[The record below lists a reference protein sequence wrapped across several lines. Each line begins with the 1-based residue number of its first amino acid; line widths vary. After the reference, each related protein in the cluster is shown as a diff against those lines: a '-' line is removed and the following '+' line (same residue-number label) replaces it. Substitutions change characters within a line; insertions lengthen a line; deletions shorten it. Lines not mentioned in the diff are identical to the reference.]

1 MDYFA
6 LKSLHLGAVI
16 ASFCL
21 FALRGIWM
29 LADSPWLNRRWVR
42 ILPHIVDT
50 VLLASALALAWSIA
64 QYPFVDSWLT
74 AKVLAL
80 VAYIVLGSLALKR
93 GRSRAA
99 RIASFVAALS
109 VFAYIVSVALTRSPA
124 GWFAVVLH

>member
-16 ASFCL
+16 TSFCL

-29 LADSPWLNRRWVR
+29 LADSPRLNLRWVR